1 MALVKPAK
9 APNRPERLA
18 RERSAGQPEDVC
30 LSENFE
36 TTPIWY
42 EDGGLWWHYQGGQP
56 DNAVGDYYWLDT
68 NCDAFDGSW
77 GCEAIMGGTYGGS
90 LPCDSTYDYSTDSW
104 LEFAPWITCLA
115 GAPGAYL
122 DFYGKV
128 YTQTGLDYFYYLVSV
143 DGQDYLGYK
152 ISGSLYNT
160 WYNYNQNM
168 RAWAGLGDLTAQPQ
182 LALAF
187 VFQSGRDIPQSFTG
201 FGVRLDKISIVTTSM
216 SISSVS
222 KLGSPFRLSLT
233 GGGFLPGA
241 WVYINGASG
250 PRGLFQGTLQSQ
262 GQRWGGPQGHAA
274 PRTARMHHRGE
285 PQRRHNAVLHL
296 HPLISFPIKGSQRSA
311 IAAPARGPSR
321 EAKVGS
327 GKGSKPRPFSLGFS
341 LLHPLPISRSPA
353 HSLRQPHL
361 AQDRGVIAPIGAD
374 LHEEPELHA
383 APQELL
389 DLLPGGHADGFERLA
404 PVSDDDGLLA
414 VSLDQDGAVDRHLA
428 SLLLRFVEGFDE
440 DAHAVG
446 DLLPRA
452 GEDVLA
458 HHLRRELSL
467 GLVRVKLGREEGLLL
482 GQEREEQ
489 VQQPRVIPWVQRAQR
504 VDGRVRE
511 ALAQIGHERQELALV
526 PDPVH
531 LVEGQDQ
538 AARARF

>member
-1 MALVKPAK
+1 MRRHAPVLSAIILTCSVAFLAAPPPGVPSRLVVSSALAGPDVGQLLSASDRMVWDRQSGAVVAEVPEANVSSLPEALSSISSCAGPEAFAEAVKAVVPEFSAEAGAGDRYVTKEPVALVKPAK
-9 APNRPERLA
+9 AFDRPERRA
-18 RERSAGQPEDVC
+18 ADRSAGQPEDLC

-77 GCEAIMGGTYGGS
+77 GCEAIMGGTYGSS

-168 RAWAGLGDLTAQPQ
+168 RAWAGLGDLTAYPQ

-187 VFQSGRDIPQSFTG
+187 VFQSGRNIPQSFTG

-241 WVYINGASG
+241 WVYINGASVPG
-250 PRGLFQGTLQSQ
+250 VSY
-262 GQRWGGPQGHAA
+262 
-274 PRTARMHHRGE
+274 
-285 PQRRHNAVLHL
+285 
-296 HPLISFPIKGSQRSA
+296 K
-311 IAAPARGPSR
+311 GPSNLK
-321 EAKVGS
+321 AKG
-327 GKGSKPRPFSLGFS
+327 GAALKAM
-341 LLHPLPISRSPA
+341 LP
-353 HSLRQPHL
+353 
-361 AQDRGVIAPIGAD
+361 
-374 LHEEPELHA
+374 
-383 APQELL
+383 
-389 DLLPGGHADGFERLA
+389 
-404 PVSDDDGLLA
+404 
-414 VSLDQDGAVDRHLA
+414 
-428 SLLLRFVEGFDE
+428 
-440 DAHAVG
+440 
-446 DLLPRA
+446 
-452 GEDVLA
+452 
-458 HHLRRELSL
+458 
-467 GLVRVKLGREEGLLL
+467 L
-482 GQEREEQ
+482 GQ
-489 VQQPRVIPWVQRAQR
+489 
-504 VDGRVRE
+504 
-511 ALAQIGHERQELALV
+511 
-526 PDPVH
+526 PVCIT
-531 LVEGQDQ
+531 VVNPNGGTTPCYTYT
-538 AARARF
+538 R